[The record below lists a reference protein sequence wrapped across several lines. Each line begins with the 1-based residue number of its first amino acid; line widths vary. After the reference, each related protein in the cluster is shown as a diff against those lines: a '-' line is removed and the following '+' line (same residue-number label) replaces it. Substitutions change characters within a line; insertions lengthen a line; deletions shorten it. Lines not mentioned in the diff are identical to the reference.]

1 MIYTIVK
8 DMNDKGELKMLIRS
22 GIVSTKVLEYFDI
35 YMCYKKNVCVC
46 SKKTDAITST
56 SIEMKVSENTVK
68 RARKT
73 METNESNYSM

>member
-8 DMNDKGELKMLIRS
+8 DMNDNGELKMLIRS
-22 GIVSTKVLEYFDI
+22 GIVSTKVLEYLDI

-46 SKKTDAITST
+46 SKKTDAIMST